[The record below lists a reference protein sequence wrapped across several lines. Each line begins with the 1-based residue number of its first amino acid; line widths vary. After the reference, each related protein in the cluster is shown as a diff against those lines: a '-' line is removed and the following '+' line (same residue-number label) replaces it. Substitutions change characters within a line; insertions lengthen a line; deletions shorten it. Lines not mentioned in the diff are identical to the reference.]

1 MPEFNDDFEKFLND
15 ILNKNPEL
23 GNFNLDFLKNINP
36 DELEDIIEKL
46 KVASEK
52 FKEADNKIT
61 EKVDAKLNFKIK
73 DLKINFDTY
82 LSTISTFPFAL
93 AIGEEA
99 LENNHDSGVLKGSFF
114 GKRVEFP
121 YNNVFEMVSIKKAV
135 AMKISKLIRKNFLLF
150 LSFKDELNKYIT
162 EKVIAYIKLYNL
174 EDFIEI
180 SDIKEFNMV
189 VKIKSKKPDT
199 FKELMENDMEL
210 FEKINFFKAYLIT
223 EFSIAV
229 IE

>member
-1 MPEFNDDFEKFLND
+1 MPEFDDFEKFLND

-46 KVASEK
+46 KEASAK
-52 FKEADNKIT
+52 FKEADDKIT
-61 EKVDAKLNFKIK
+61 EKVLKKLNFEIK

-82 LSTISTFPFAL
+82 LNTIATFPFAL

-99 LENNHDSGVLKGSFF
+99 LENNHDSGVLKGNFF
-114 GKRVEFP
+114 GKKVEFS

-135 AMKISKLIRKNFLLF
+135 AMEISKLIRKNFLLF
-150 LSFKDELNKYIT
+150 LNFKDELNQYIT
-162 EKVIAYIKLYNL
+162 EKVNTYIRLYNL
-174 EDFIEI
+174 EDFIEVT
-180 SDIKEFNMV
+180 DIKEFNMV
-189 VKIKSKKPDT
+189 VRVKSKKYNT
-199 FKELMENDMEL
+199 FKELMDQDMEL
-210 FEKINFFKAYLIT
+210 FEKVNFFKAYLIT
-223 EFSIAV
+223 EFSIAI